1 MSRIRMAD
9 DEDLHDEIDAL
20 ALDVERTIIENERKL
35 EEYREGERD
44 EDVLDVDVEELFS

>member
-1 MSRIRMAD
+1 MAD

-35 EEYREGERD
+35 EEYREDER
-44 EDVLDVDVEELFS
+44 ETDVPDVDVEELFR